1 MNDVPAAYA
10 EFGRTLAVTE
20 QTMTVVLRDH
30 LARRD
35 VEPATWYALKLVAVG
50 GPHVARSALARDLES
65 SRGLD
70 TDSTHALLA
79 QLLADGLIA
88 GDDVVDL
95 TEEGTALFNSL
106 QEYVLRATADL
117 LGQFD
122 LSEIETTV
130 RTLAAIT
137 RRTREQAE
145 SAA

>member
-1 MNDVPAAYA
+1 MNDVPAAYV

-20 QTMTVVLRDH
+20 QTMTAVLRDH
-30 LARRD
+30 LAQRD
-35 VEPATWYALKLVAVG
+35 VEPATWYALKLVALG
-50 GPHVARSALARDLES
+50 SPHVARNSLTRDLES

-79 QLLADGLIA
+79 RLLADGLIV
-88 GDDVVDL
+88 GNDVVDL
-95 TEEGTALFNSL
+95 TEEGTTLFNSL
-106 QEYVLRATADL
+106 QDYVLRATADL
-117 LGQFD
+117 LDQFD

-130 RTLAAIT
+130 RTLTAIT